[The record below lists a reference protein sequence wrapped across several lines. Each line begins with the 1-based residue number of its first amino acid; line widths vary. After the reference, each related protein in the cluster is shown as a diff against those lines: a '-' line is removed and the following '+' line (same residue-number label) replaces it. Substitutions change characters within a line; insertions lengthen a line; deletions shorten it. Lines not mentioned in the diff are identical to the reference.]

1 MVEAMENKIASLKR
15 GRRIAFIS
23 ALVSFLLAVM
33 KGIVGYLFGS
43 HILIADAFH
52 SGADLLAH
60 AASGFGLWIAS
71 RGKTTK
77 FPYGLYRAE
86 TLACLIVGGFIVA
99 AGIEIFREGYHK
111 LFHIEPVASFPILP
125 VAASIVSAVTAFVV
139 SKMES
144 KVGQSIGSQSLI
156 ANSREAFLDIFTSLI
171 VLMGILLAYFRIP
184 YVEGTVI
191 ILISLLL
198 FKLGL
203 ENIWTSLLILM
214 DANLDPEL
222 QFELEK
228 KANEIYGVKGVSD
241 VKIRQSGPFKM
252 IECVMATRPSLSL
265 YKAHELA
272 DKVEDFIAENYE
284 QIESVFI
291 HVEPQDNETIS
302 AIIPVQDIKGI
313 DSIISGHFGRAPY
326 FVIVRLESGN
336 IYIEDFYT
344 NEFLNEKGH
353 IGIKVVR
360 AIIKY
365 RLDLVFV
372 SNIGEIAYY
381 MLKDNLVDVYRVEEG
396 LSVKEIVQRYRLN
409 QLEPI
414 TEPTHPVEESQ
425 IVSQFQG

>member
-1 MVEAMENKIASLKR
+1 MENKIESLKR

-23 ALVSFLLAVM
+23 SLLSLLLAVM
-33 KGIVGYLFGS
+33 KGVIGYLFGS
-43 HILIADAFH
+43 HVLIADAFH
-52 SGADLLAH
+52 SGADLLTH

-86 TLACLIVGGFIVA
+86 TLACLIVGGFIVV
-99 AGIEIFREGYHK
+99 AGIEIFREGYHR
-111 LFHIEPVASFPILP
+111 LFHLEPVKSFPVLP
-125 VAASIVSAVTAFVV
+125 VVASIISSVTAFFVA
-139 SKMES
+139 KMEL
-144 KVGQSIGSQSLI
+144 KVGKSIGSQSLI
-156 ANSREAFLDIFTSLI
+156 ATSREAFLDIFTSLI
-171 VLMGILLAYFRIP
+171 VLIGILLAYFRIP
-184 YVEGTVI
+184 YVEGAVI

-198 FKLGL
+198 FKLGI
-203 ENIWTSLLILM
+203 ENIWSSLLVLM

-252 IECVMATRPSLSL
+252 VECVMTTRPSLPL
-265 YKAHELA
+265 YRAHELA
-272 DKVEDFIAENYE
+272 NKVEDLIAKDYE
-284 QIESVFI
+284 HIESVFI
-291 HVEPQDNETIS
+291 HVEPLKDEVIT
-302 AIIPVQDIKGI
+302 AIVPVQDIKGM
-313 DSIISGHFGRAPY
+313 DSLISDHFGRAPY
-326 FVIVRLESGN
+326 FVIVRLENGN
-336 IYIEDFYT
+336 MDIEDFYT

-372 SNIGEIAYY
+372 SNIGEITYY
-381 MLKDNLVDVYRVEEG
+381 MLKDSLGEIYKAEEG
-396 LSVKEIVQRYRLN
+396 LSVKETVQRYRLN

>member
-1 MVEAMENKIASLKR
+1 MENKIERLKQ

-23 ALVSFLLAVM
+23 SIVSLLLAIM
-33 KGIVGYLFGS
+33 KGIIGYLFGS
-43 HILIADAFH
+43 QVLIADAFH
-52 SGADLLAH
+52 SGADLLTH

-86 TLACLIVGGFIVA
+86 TLACLIVGGFIVV
-99 AGIEIFREGYHK
+99 AGIEIFRQGYHR
-111 LFHIEPVASFPILP
+111 LFYLESVKSFPVLP
-125 VAASIVSAVTAFVV
+125 IAASIISSVAAFVV
-139 SKMES
+139 AKVEF
-144 KVGQSIGSQSLI
+144 KVGKSIGSQSLI
-156 ANSREAFLDIFTSLI
+156 ATSREAFLDIFTSLI
-171 VLMGILLAYFRIP
+171 VLIGILLAYFRIP
-184 YVEGTVI
+184 YVEGAII

-198 FKLGL
+198 FKLGI
-203 ENIWTSLLILM
+203 ENIWTSLLVLM

-222 QFELEK
+222 QYELEK

-252 IECVMATRPSLSL
+252 VECVITTRPSLSL
-265 YKAHELA
+265 YRAHELA
-272 DKVEDFIAENYE
+272 NKVEDLIAKDYE

-291 HVEPQDNETIS
+291 HVEPLRDEITT
-302 AIIPVQDIKGI
+302 AIVPVQDIKGM
-313 DSIISGHFGRAPY
+313 DSLISDHFGRAPY
-326 FVIVRLESGN
+326 FVIVRLENGN
-336 IYIEDFYT
+336 MEIEDFYS

-360 AIIKY
+360 AIVKY

-381 MLKDNLVDVYRVEEG
+381 MLKDNLVDLYKVEVG
-396 LSVKEIVQRYRLN
+396 LSVKEVMQRYRLN
-409 QLEPI
+409 QLELI

-425 IVSQFQG
+425 VFNQFQG

>member
-1 MVEAMENKIASLKR
+1 MENKIESLKR

-23 ALVSFLLAVM
+23 SLLSLLLAVM
-33 KGIVGYLFGS
+33 KGVIGYLFGS
-43 HILIADAFH
+43 HVLIADAFH
-52 SGADLLAH
+52 SGADLLTH

-86 TLACLIVGGFIVA
+86 TLACLIVGGFIVV
-99 AGIEIFREGYHK
+99 AGIEIFREGYHR
-111 LFHIEPVASFPILP
+111 LFHLEPVKSFPVLP
-125 VAASIVSAVTAFVV
+125 VVASIISSVTAFFVA
-139 SKMES
+139 KMEL
-144 KVGQSIGSQSLI
+144 KVGKSIGSQSLI
-156 ANSREAFLDIFTSLI
+156 ATSREAFLDIFTSLI
-171 VLMGILLAYFRIP
+171 VLIGILLAYFRIP
-184 YVEGTVI
+184 YVEGAVI

-198 FKLGL
+198 FKLGI
-203 ENIWTSLLILM
+203 ENIWSSLLVLM

-252 IECVMATRPSLSL
+252 VECVIKTRPSLPL
-265 YKAHELA
+265 YRAHELA
-272 DKVEDFIAENYE
+272 NKVEDLIAKDYE
-284 QIESVFI
+284 QIESVFV
-291 HVEPQDNETIS
+291 HVEPLKDEVIT
-302 AIIPVQDIKGI
+302 AIVPVQDIKGM
-313 DSIISGHFGRAPY
+313 DSLISDHFGRAPY
-326 FVIVRLESGN
+326 FVIVRLENGN
-336 IYIEDFYT
+336 MDIEDFYT

-372 SNIGEIAYY
+372 SNIGEITYY
-381 MLKDNLVDVYRVEEG
+381 MLKDSLVDIYKAEEG
-396 LSVKEIVQRYRLN
+396 LSVKEVMQRYRLN

-425 IVSQFQG
+425 VITQFQG